1 MKNRTFIRAPMFVW
15 TLLTILLLSS
25 LMVTTVWAIGKPDKP
40 PGKPSDPEP
49 VIADYNIW
57 IGIGEGDQHIIL
69 NSPSYISFEDV
80 DGGYWLPP
88 PTKGKSQKERVW
100 RIGTQEVGEV
110 SRTYTIADVPASD
123 PQYEGLST
131 ILADHGVDVN
141 TESPF
146 FMIEHVHTRVSSA
159 GVRDYWQIG
168 IAWEVEHEP
177 NTDSHFHGI
186 ICMTDIE
193 AEWEGEYVE
202 TTYGTWIV
210 TFEDAEAVL
219 MENPDGIGDMDL
231 LWEGTLSFTVTIE
244 RTLV

>member
-1 MKNRTFIRAPMFVW
+1 MI
-15 TLLTILLLSS
+15 
-25 LMVTTVWAIGKPDKP
+25 TTVWAIKPDKPEKP

-49 VIADYNIW
+49 VTADYI
-57 IGIGEGDQHIIL
+57 IEIGEDGDIIL
-69 NSPSYISFEDV
+69 DSPDNLLVENV
-80 DGGYWLPP
+80 EGGYWLPP
-88 PTKGKSQKERVW
+88 PTKGKAQKERTW
-100 RIGTQEVGEV
+100 RIGLIGETGDENG
-110 SRTYTIADVPASD
+110 TYTIAPVPGVTPDGEES
-123 PQYEGLST
+123 LSV
-131 ILADHGVDVN
+131 ILAGHEIYVN

-146 FMIEHVHTRVSSA
+146 FMIEHVHTRVPSA
-159 GVRDYWQIG
+159 GVGDYWQIG
-168 IAWEVEHEP
+168 IAWEVGHEP
-177 NTDSHFHGI
+177 NTDSHIHGI
-186 ICMTDIE
+186 ICMTNID